1 MNSIVKRCLVGVI
14 LALAATL
21 PHYSGLHTSEAGLKL
36 IADYEGC
43 QLNAYQCSANVWTNG
58 IGHTAGVKPGTVI
71 TERQVAVNLVADV
84 LRVEQ
89 AIAVCMP
96 AAMPQPV
103 YDAVVS
109 FAFNVGTGAACRST
123 LAFFINK
130 HDWRSACE
138 QLPRWVYVGGVR
150 NTGLERRRNS
160 ERTYC
165 LQGVN
170 HA

>member
-21 PHYSGLHTSEAGLKL
+21 PNYQTLNTSPAGLKL

-58 IGHTAGVKPGTVI
+58 IGHTAGVKPGSVI
-71 TERQVAVNLVADV
+71 SERQVAVNLVADV
-84 LRVEQ
+84 QRVEQ
-89 AIAVCMP
+89 AMAVCMTV
-96 AAMPQPV
+96 AMPPPV

-123 LAFFINK
+123 LAFFVNK
-130 HDWRSACE
+130 GDWRSACN
-138 QLPRWVYVGGVR
+138 QLPRWVYVNCVK
-150 NTGLERRRNS
+150 NKGLERRRTT
-160 ERTYC
+160 EQTYC
-165 LQGVN
+165 LSGV
-170 HA
+170 